1 MTASPPQQGF
11 RPVASSRGSVHAPK
25 QWQNERKLVVLTGAS
40 GGIGALIGQT
50 LLSQGYDLIAVCRST
65 PDLDYDRTL
74 HIACD
79 FARTET
85 LASVSETIE
94 QCDRPVFA
102 LIHCA
107 GLITPSPLAEAE
119 SAAIEA
125 QIALNL
131 TAPVLLTRHLLP
143 LMSRGA
149 SKEKAGGHIIFVN
162 SMAAVM
168 PLAGSAAY
176 AAAKAGLRS
185 FALSLAQELRPTNLS
200 VSTVFPG
207 AVQTSMLHREMAEG
221 GSVLNY
227 VSTPL
232 NPSKVAQAVVN
243 QLGRNRQNTCR
254 EQFMPAIDGVFGKMC
269 MAAPALLRL
278 TLPVLYAIGRR
289 NYAKVRHR
297 G

>member
-1 MTASPPQQGF
+1 MTVSSPL
-11 RPVASSRGSVHAPK
+11 RDSHPVAPSRGSAHAPE
-25 QWQNERKLVVLTGAS
+25 QWQKERKLVVLTGAS
-40 GGIGALIGQT
+40 GGIGALIGRT
-50 LLSQGYDLIAVCRST
+50 LLSQDYDLIAICRSK
-65 PDLDYDRTL
+65 PDLDPGRTL

-79 FARTET
+79 FARTGT
-85 LASVSETIE
+85 LAPVSETIE
-94 QCDRPVFA
+94 QFDRPVFA

-107 GLITPSPLAEAE
+107 GLIMPSPVAEAE
-119 SAAIEA
+119 GAAIEA

-143 LMSRGA
+143 LMSGQANSDRT
-149 SKEKAGGHIIFVN
+149 GGHIVFVN

-185 FALSLAQELRPTNLS
+185 FALSLAQELQPTNLS

-207 AVQTSMLHREMAEG
+207 AVQTSMLLREMAEG

-232 NPSKVAQAVVN
+232 DPAKVAQAVVN

-269 MAAPALLRL
+269 MVAPALLRL